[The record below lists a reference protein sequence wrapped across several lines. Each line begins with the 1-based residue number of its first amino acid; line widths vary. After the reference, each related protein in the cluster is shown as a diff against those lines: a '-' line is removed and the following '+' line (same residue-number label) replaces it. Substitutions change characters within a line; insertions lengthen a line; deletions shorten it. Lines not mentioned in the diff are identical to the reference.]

1 MDALRLDPRE
11 PLPARSISFAV
22 PPTARSVPL
31 DAGIDHPSLYFNRE
45 LSWIDFNWRVLH
57 QAMDPRMPL
66 LERVRF
72 LSIAQSNLDEFFH
85 TRVGG
90 LKRQVE
96 AGVTLLS
103 PDGRSANEQ
112 LHLIHGAVAA
122 MQEAMD
128 RTWLEQLHPALLTQ
142 EIGVRDYDS
151 LGPA

>member
-22 PPTARSVPL
+22 PPTARPYQP
-31 DAGIDHPSLYFNRE
+31 DAGLDHPSLYFNRE

-57 QAMDPRMPL
+57 QAMDPRVPL

-72 LSIAQSNLDEFFH
+72 LSIAQSNLDEFFR

-96 AGVTLLS
+96 AGLTLLS
-103 PDGRSANEQ
+103 PDGRSATEQ

-122 MQEAMD
+122 MQAAMD
-128 RTWLEQLHPALLTQ
+128 RTWLSELHPALLGRD
-142 EIGVRDYDS
+142 IG
-151 LGPA
+151 